1 MEGSVGGETIVEEA
15 MSRRMLERPTMA
27 AGWSGKCVTA
37 DSKWT
42 RAIKGSDSARETC
55 PRWGWLVL

>member
-55 PRWGWLVL
+55 PR